1 MFNYGFELF
10 VNLFQGVMFT
20 VFCYKFLTPSRN
32 KICEGIA
39 FCVAS
44 LLTFLSI
51 TQINRLYLSF
61 AYIETVV
68 FFAIMIPYCVLF
80 FKDRIFVKI
89 LTPVIFN
96 VIYSVLSLYAPGFY
110 DSEPATVALMHE
122 YAADNGYE
130 IDITESRYHHEIY
143 LSDARRVAQERLKT
157 VIRIPI
163 TR

>member
-32 KICEGIA
+32 KICEEIA

-44 LLTFLSI
+44 LLMFLSI
-51 TQINRLYLSF
+51 TQINRLYVTF

-89 LTPVIFN
+89 LTPVILN
-96 VIYSVLSLYAPGFY
+96 VIYSVLSLELIISF
-110 DSEPATVALMHE
+110 L
-122 YAADNGYE
+122 
-130 IDITESRYHHEIY
+130 
-143 LSDARRVAQERLKT
+143 RLLVVT
-157 VIRIPI
+157 III
-163 TR
+163 L

>member
-44 LLTFLSI
+44 LLMFLSI
-51 TQINRLYLSF
+51 TLINWLYMSF

-68 FFAIMIPYCVLF
+68 FPIAFCF
-80 FKDRIFVKI
+80 
-89 LTPVIFN
+89 
-96 VIYSVLSLYAPGFY
+96 
-110 DSEPATVALMHE
+110 
-122 YAADNGYE
+122 
-130 IDITESRYHHEIY
+130 
-143 LSDARRVAQERLKT
+143 LKT
-157 VIRIPI
+157 EFLLKFSHLLF
-163 TR
+163 

>member
-44 LLTFLSI
+44 LLMFLSI
-51 TQINRLYLSF
+51 TQINMLYVSF

-89 LTPVIFN
+89 LTPVILN
-96 VIYSVLSLYAPGFY
+96 VIYSVLSLFY

>member
-44 LLTFLSI
+44 LLMFLSI
-51 TQINRLYLSF
+51 TQINRLYVSF

-68 FFAIMIPYCVLF
+68 F
-80 FKDRIFVKI
+80 
-89 LTPVIFN
+89 
-96 VIYSVLSLYAPGFY
+96 
-110 DSEPATVALMHE
+110 
-122 YAADNGYE
+122 
-130 IDITESRYHHEIY
+130 
-143 LSDARRVAQERLKT
+143 LSDPGAGFLPAPLYFRPEYLL
-157 VIRIPI
+157 
-163 TR
+163 

>member
-10 VNLFQGVMFT
+10 INLFQGVMFT

-44 LLTFLSI
+44 LLMFFSI
-51 TQINRLYLSF
+51 TLINWLYLSF

-89 LTPVIFN
+89 LTPVILN
-96 VIYSVLSLYAPGFY
+96 VIYSVLSLFY

>member
-39 FCVAS
+39 FCIAS
-44 LLTFLSI
+44 LLMFLSI
-51 TQINRLYLSF
+51 TQINRLYVSF

-89 LTPVIFN
+89 LTPVILN
-96 VIYSVLSLYAPGFY
+96 VIYSVLSFGINYIFSAIIHQHQLLVRYLLLF
-110 DSEPATVALMHE
+110 
-122 YAADNGYE
+122 
-130 IDITESRYHHEIY
+130 TETTK
-143 LSDARRVAQERLKT
+143 VLKIIGHIQ
-157 VIRIPI
+157 VFLLVQPEQHM
-163 TR
+163 

>member
-44 LLTFLSI
+44 LLMFFSI
-51 TQINRLYLSF
+51 TLINWLYLSF

-80 FKDRIFVKI
+80 
-89 LTPVIFN
+89 
-96 VIYSVLSLYAPGFY
+96 
-110 DSEPATVALMHE
+110 
-122 YAADNGYE
+122 
-130 IDITESRYHHEIY
+130 
-143 LSDARRVAQERLKT
+143 LKT
-157 VIRIPI
+157 EFLLKFSHLLF
-163 TR
+163 

>member
-44 LLTFLSI
+44 LLMFLSI
-51 TQINRLYLSF
+51 TQINRLYVSF

-89 LTPVIFN
+89 LTPVILN
-96 VIYSVLSLYAPGFY
+96 VIYSVLSFGINYIFSAIISCDY
-110 DSEPATVALMHE
+110 NYLM
-122 YAADNGYE
+122 
-130 IDITESRYHHEIY
+130 IESSQYRYMYVLMSNMI
-143 LSDARRVAQERLKT
+143 L
-157 VIRIPI
+157 
-163 TR
+163 

>member
-44 LLTFLSI
+44 LLMFLSI
-51 TQINRLYLSF
+51 TLINWLYLSF

-68 FFAIMIPYCVLF
+68 FFAIMIPYCILF

-89 LTPVIFN
+89 LTPVIWMWFIQYYHLELIISFLRLSVVTIIILWQRVPN
-96 VIYSVLSLYAPGFY
+96 IVIC
-110 DSEPATVALMHE
+110 MC
-122 YAADNGYE
+122 
-130 IDITESRYHHEIY
+130 
-143 LSDARRVAQERLKT
+143 
-157 VIRIPI
+157 
-163 TR
+163 